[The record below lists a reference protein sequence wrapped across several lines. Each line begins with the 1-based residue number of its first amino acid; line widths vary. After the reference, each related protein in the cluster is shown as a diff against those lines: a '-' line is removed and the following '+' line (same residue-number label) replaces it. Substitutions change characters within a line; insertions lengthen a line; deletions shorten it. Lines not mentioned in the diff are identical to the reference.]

1 MDKKVKKIT
10 LLLICLLG
18 SLVCRAE
25 KTSFSQ
31 LIETFGDNGEYARMD
46 SVYQLAVRHP
56 DYRNDLFLAL
66 DIDITYGTYL
76 NAKGDYSQAQT
87 VFSKALKKTEQLK
100 A

>member
-1 MDKKVKKIT
+1 MDKKEKKIT

-18 SLVCRAE
+18 SLGCRAE

-66 DIDITYGTYL
+66 TLTSPTVLISMPKEITLRHRPYS
-76 NAKGDYSQAQT
+76 AKP
-87 VFSKALKKTEQLK
+87 
-100 A
+100 